1 MPAATEPPSVA
12 LSFANNFW
20 GKEDAGVG
28 PLLERMAAAKQTND
42 ELRSFYSARASIE
55 EEYARKLM
63 SLCRKSLGSHE
74 MGTLKTSLDTVRG
87 EVESMAKQHAS
98 IASQI
103 KTELEEP
110 LAAFAG
116 GMKERRKIIQN
127 TVEKL
132 LKVKIQQTQHVN
144 KTRDRY
150 EQECLKIKGYLAQ
163 GHMVMGQEERKNKAK
178 LEKTQISVATTNT
191 EYENAVKAL
200 EDTTAR
206 WNREWK
212 AAADK
217 FQDLEEERL
226 DFTKSSLWT
235 FANISSTVCVSDDA
249 SCEKIRLSLEKMDV
263 EDDIVFFIKEKG
275 TGQEIPDPPKYINF
289 CRGDVDEPQPEPVE
303 EENYSVAQF
312 PRNINPA
319 FRTSSPQPSTYESH
333 HDPNSAL
340 ARDLGHHDPAGAS
353 SSEAIPPSQQAAV
366 PVIPPQDLPPQAR
379 HPQERHLHDRHPQD
393 MPPQPRQLQERHL
406 RDRQPQEIPPQDRHP
421 QERRLHDKHPPSR
434 HSQDRHP
441 QDRHPQDRHPQ
452 DVYQTNAVQRY
463 RPYYD
468 PAPPH
473 GRDMGRHDPARAS
486 AREQAQ
492 PPQKPPF
499 PVMPPQD
506 RRHGNGMQQYDAPQF
521 AAVPHEPY
529 PMDGMTMLCRT
540 DGMNSATSS
549 NLSARPSSQDE
560 NSDYS
565 NPTSL
570 SSQEPP
576 SGNIS
581 PVKQEPV
588 KQEPIKQEPIKR
600 EPIRSEPV
608 KQEPVKPEPVK
619 QEPATQEQPDK
630 RILKKRS
637 AFFQNHSPF
646 RRKSIKESQA
656 PNRNT
661 WGPVSSSQ
669 NGPVSSSQNGPIS
682 SSQNGP
688 VSSSQNGPVS
698 SSQPRP
704 ISPSQSGPVTSPTS
718 GALIKPLSG
727 SGPRRPQVYQP
738 PETQRLQKLQ
748 NMIAD
753 RAASPEPIDAN
764 ASLAL
769 NIGQN
774 VFPVARPDA
783 NKKSVENSA
792 PPQEEDPIALALA
805 ELKEVAGNKHS
816 SGRISADHY
825 HGLATP
831 APAPATAPATTPAPA
846 PDRAADRPKSQAFS
860 RSKTSS
866 DVAAAVR
873 GTPPPSYDQQITRLG
888 VPPPAV
894 TSKAMQASS
903 RKYTEQT
910 REMFQSTRPGSS
922 YTGSTP
928 ARPTTR
934 GTDIPRAASPAPP
947 RGASPRP
954 GLHVDT
960 QQPPRSAS
968 PNPYNGSQSPAQ
980 RSPSP
985 NPYSASQNQ
994 TQSAPSPTPYSAD
1007 QSQTQRTAPPS
1018 SYGINKSQ
1026 TQKSASPSTYSIRHN
1041 QARKDTSPTPYS
1053 ANQAQTPKTTQP
1065 SAYSMS
1071 QNQAQKVAS
1080 PTPYSANQAQTPKTT
1095 QPSTYSMSQNQAQ
1108 KAASPTPYSSAPAQ
1122 TQKTSQPSS
1131 YAASQS
1137 PMQRTASPNPYN
1149 RNQQQGQRA
1158 PSPNPYAGSPQ
1169 PRRDSVSPS
1178 PYAASPLRNS
1188 TSSVTG
1194 TMSKR
1199 GSEQGYFPHN
1209 SPSEAMRASS
1219 PSVYRGDHGRP
1230 SSRGD
1235 YGRPSSR
1242 GDYGRPSS
1250 RGDYGRP
1257 TSRGDY
1263 GRPASRG
1270 DYGRPPSQAG
1280 DMAIQLAPVGGD
1292 PYGSVRSRN
1301 GRPGTSSS
1309 SRTGAGIGA
1318 MTFYDGR
1325 DPMQDGSRQRSQSVA
1340 DPSRQYTPDGRAIL
1354 HYARALYMY
1363 QAAIPEE
1370 LGFNKGDILS
1380 ILRHQDDGWWEA
1392 EIHSGNGVGMNG
1404 LVPSNYLQNIRE
1416 AYVDVWT
1423 DDFHQSQ
1430 SRDAKVGPPLIND
1443 VDRSAGQWRGS
1454 SCGSAAKS
1462 SVHVPGTGCNNRFAA
1477 AILPTNNFNRFLDL
1491 PPSPSRAAR
1500 CTAPNGAFASPF
1512 PASPNKMGFVRDSVQ
1527 NVTSPAAQRKYLGTV
1542 LLFAASLA
1550 LLCIAALAYPI
1561 FYYSYVPKKVV
1572 STPVHLQYNAGLN
1585 PYGVTHLSS
1594 ELMLEQ
1600 AYDVSVELSL
1610 PRSPPNVERG
1620 NFMVAMFA
1628 MKSQPENPALAFT
1641 VPSDPYAHVTPGN
1654 VVFSSRRP
1662 AIIPYRD
1669 PVVART
1675 SRLLFL
1681 PYHIFS
1687 PAAETSKLVI
1697 PMGELV
1703 EFKQALP
1710 LSILLDI
1717 QAGQTLQVYSASITL
1732 VARLSGV
1739 RWVMY
1744 NHRVLSFVVC
1754 TTAFWL
1760 AEMLSMGA
1768 AWLLMVYCVSGR
1780 QNGNAANKQKLAG
1793 KARAGLAG
1801 MSREGVADKPFY
1813 EVKQEDDDDVKIK
1826 EESTELETLVDQPQ
1840 HGGDAD
1846 DEEDGDEIWKESRS
1860 GASGF
1865 YDGKGASLRRRA
1877 SRGGQSW

>member
-263 EDDIVFFIKEKG
+263 EDDIIFFIKEKG

-303 EENYSVAQF
+303 EENYSLLLGISAIMAPPEHPAAMQF
-312 PRNINPA
+312 
-319 FRTSSPQPSTYESH
+319 
-333 HDPNSAL
+333 
-340 ARDLGHHDPAGAS
+340 
-353 SSEAIPPSQQAAV
+353 
-366 PVIPPQDLPPQAR
+366 
-379 HPQERHLHDRHPQD
+379 
-393 MPPQPRQLQERHL
+393 HL
-406 RDRQPQEIPPQDRHP
+406 RSRPLFQPYPRKICLRKPDIHRRGNCMIGIRKICLLSLDSYRRDTYAIVSHKKSPHKIDIHRRGVYTIGTSKIGILKIDIRKTGTRKMCIKRMQCSDTDLTMTQPHP
-421 QERRLHDKHPPSR
+421 
-434 HSQDRHP
+434 
-441 QDRHPQDRHPQ
+441 
-452 DVYQTNAVQRY
+452 
-463 RPYYD
+463 
-468 PAPPH
+468 
-473 GRDMGRHDPARAS
+473 M
-486 AREQAQ
+486 
-492 PPQKPPF
+492 PPF

-506 RRHGNGMQQYDAPQF
+506 RRYGNGMQQYDAPQF

-549 NLSARPSSQDE
+549 NLSARSSSRDD

-576 SGNIS
+576 SGNMS

-588 KQEPIKQEPIKR
+588 KQEPIKHEPIKHEPIKQEPIKQEPIKQEPIKR
-600 EPIRSEPV
+600 EPIRPEPIKREPIRPEPV
-608 KQEPVKPEPVK
+608 NQEPVKPEPVK

-688 VSSSQNGPVS
+688 ISSQNGPISSSQNGPIS
-698 SSQPRP
+698 SSQNRP

-718 GALIKPLSG
+718 GALVKPLSG
-727 SGPRRPQVYQP
+727 SGSRRPLVYQP
-738 PETQRLQKLQ
+738 LEPQRRHKLQ

-769 NIGQN
+769 NVGQN

-783 NKKSVENSA
+783 NKKSAENPA

-805 ELKEVAGNKHS
+805 ELKEVAGNKQA

-831 APAPATAPATTPAPA
+831 APAPATAPAPV
-846 PDRAADRPKSQAFS
+846 PDRAVDRPKSQAFS

-922 YTGSTP
+922 YSSSAP

-1007 QSQTQRTAPPS
+1007 QSQTQRTAPPPS
-1018 SYGINKSQ
+1018 SYSINKSQ

-1041 QARKDTSPTPYS
+1041 QARKDASPTPYS

-1071 QNQAQKVAS
+1071 QNQAQK
-1080 PTPYSANQAQTPKTT
+1080 
-1095 QPSTYSMSQNQAQ
+1095 
-1108 KAASPTPYSSAPAQ
+1108 AASPTPYSSAPAQ
-1122 TQKTSQPSS
+1122 TPKTSQSSS
-1131 YAASQS
+1131 YATSQN

-1149 RNQQQGQRA
+1149 RNQQQAQRA

-1169 PRRDSVSPS
+1169 PRRDSVSPT

-1219 PSVYRGDHGRP
+1219 PSVYRGDH
-1230 SSRGD
+1230 
-1235 YGRPSSR
+1235 GRPSSR

-1404 LVPSNYLQNIRE
+1404 LVPSNYLQSIRKASFAME
-1416 AYVDVWT
+1416 GLAVDVDVWT
-1423 DDFHQSQ
+1423 EDFHQSQ

-1443 VDRSAGQWRGS
+1443 VDRSAGQWRRGS
-1454 SCGSAAKS
+1454 SSSGSAAKS
-1462 SVHVPGTGCNNRFAA
+1462 SVHVAGTGCNNRFAA
-1477 AILPTNNFNRFLDL
+1477 ALLPTNNNFNRFLGL
-1491 PPSPSRAAR
+1491 PPSTSRAAR
-1500 CTAPNGAFASPF
+1500 RTAPNGAFTSPF
-1512 PASPNKMGFVRDSVQ
+1512 PTSPNKMGFVRDSVQ
-1527 NVTSPAAQRKYLGTV
+1527 NVTSPAAKRKYLGTV
-1542 LLFAASLA
+1542 LLFAASFA

-1600 AYDVSVELSL
+1600 AYDVSVELTL

-1641 VPSDPYAHVTPGN
+1641 VPSDPYAHVTPEN

-1662 AIIPYRD
+1662 AILPYRD

-1687 PAAETSKLVI
+1687 PAAETSKLVV

-1710 LSILLDI
+1710 LSILLDV

-1739 RWVMY
+1739 RWAMY
-1744 NHRVLSFVVC
+1744 NHRVLSFVIC

-1768 AWLLMVYCVSGR
+1768 AWLLVAYCVSDR
-1780 QNGNAANKQKLAG
+1780 QNGNATNKQKLAG
-1793 KARAGLAG
+1793 KARAGLSG

-1813 EVKQEDDDDVKIK
+1813 EVKQEDDDDAKIK

-1846 DEEDGDEIWKESRS
+1846 DEEDGAEIWKESRS

-1865 YDGKGASLRRRA
+1865 YDGKGGSVRRRA

>member
-1 MPAATEPPSVA
+1 MPATTEPPSVA

-200 EDTTAR
+200 EDTTTR

-263 EDDIVFFIKEKG
+263 EDDIIYFIKERG

-312 PRNINPA
+312 PRSINPA

-353 SSEAIPPSQQAAV
+353 CSEAIPPPLQQAAV

-393 MPPQPRQLQERHL
+393 VPSQPRQLQERHP

-421 QERRLHDKHPPSR
+421 QERRLHDKHPQDR
-434 HSQDRHP
+434 HSQDRRP
-441 QDRHPQDRHPQ
+441 QDGRPQERHPQ

-473 GRDMGRHDPARAS
+473 GRDMGRHDPARPS
-486 AREQAQ
+486 ARELAQ

-499 PVMPPQD
+499 TVMPPQD
-506 RRHGNGMQQYDAPQF
+506 RRHGNGMQQYDPPQF

-549 NLSARPSSQDE
+549 NLSARPSSRDD

-565 NPTSL
+565 DPTSL

-576 SGNIS
+576 SGNMP

-588 KQEPIKQEPIKR
+588 KQEPVKPEPAKR
-600 EPIRSEPV
+600 EPIRLEPV

-630 RILKKRS
+630 RVLKKRS

-669 NGPVSSSQNGPIS
+669 NGPIS
-682 SSQNGP
+682 SSQ
-688 VSSSQNGPVS
+688 
-698 SSQPRP
+698 
-704 ISPSQSGPVTSPTS
+704 SGPATSPTS
-718 GALIKPLSG
+718 GALIKPLSRPG
-727 SGPRRPQVYQP
+727 SRRPQAYQP
-738 PETQRLQKLQ
+738 PEPQRLQKPQ

-753 RAASPEPIDAN
+753 RPASPEPIDAN

-769 NIGQN
+769 NVGQN
-774 VFPVARPDA
+774 VFPVAKPDT
-783 NKKSVENSA
+783 NKKSVESSA
-792 PPQEEDPIALALA
+792 PPREEDPIALALA
-805 ELKEVAGNKHS
+805 ELKEVAGNKHG

-831 APAPATAPATTPAPA
+831 APAPATTPAPAPAPAPA
-846 PDRAADRPKSQAFS
+846 PDRAVDRPKSQAFS

-934 GTDIPRAASPAPP
+934 GTDIPRTASPAPP

-1007 QSQTQRTAPPS
+1007 QSQSQRTAPPNL
-1018 SYGINKSQ
+1018 YGVNKSQ

-1041 QARKDTSPTPYS
+1041 QARKD
-1053 ANQAQTPKTTQP
+1053 
-1065 SAYSMS
+1065 
-1071 QNQAQKVAS
+1071 AS

-1095 QPSTYSMSQNQAQ
+1095 QPSTYGMSQNQAQ
-1108 KAASPTPYSSAPAQ
+1108 KAASPTPYSPAPAQ

-1131 YAASQS
+1131 YAASQN

-1149 RNQQQGQRA
+1149 RNQQQAQRA
-1158 PSPNPYAGSPQ
+1158 ASPNPYAGSPQ

-1188 TSSVTG
+1188 ASSVTG

-1199 GSEQGYFPHN
+1199 GSEQGYFPQN

-1219 PSVYRGDHGRP
+1219 PSVYRGDHGR
-1230 SSRGD
+1230 S
-1235 YGRPSSR
+1235 SSR

-1404 LVPSNYLQNIRE
+1404 LVPSNYLQSIRE

-1423 DDFHQSQ
+1423 DDFSQSQ
-1430 SRDAKVGPPLIND
+1430 SRDAKVGLLLIND
-1443 VDRSAGQWRGS
+1443 VNRSAGQWRGS
-1454 SCGSAAKS
+1454 SSTRSAAKS
-1462 SVHVPGTGCNNRFAA
+1462 SVHVPGTGCNNHFAA
-1477 AILPTNNFNRFLDL
+1477 ALLPINDNSNRFLDS
-1491 PPSPSRAAR
+1491 PPSTSRAAR
-1500 CTAPNGAFASPF
+1500 CTAPNGAFASSF
-1512 PASPNKMGFVRDSVQ
+1512 PTSPSKMDFVRDSVQ
-1527 NVTSPAAQRKYLGTV
+1527 NVTSPAAKRKYLGTV
-1542 LLFAASLA
+1542 LSFAASFA

-1572 STPVHLQYNAGLN
+1572 LVPVHLQYNAGLN

-1600 AYDVSVELSL
+1600 AYDVSVELTL

-1628 MKSQPENPALAFT
+1628 MKSQPDNPALAFT
-1641 VPSDPYAHVTPGN
+1641 VPSDPYAHVTPDN

-1662 AIIPYRD
+1662 AILPYRD
-1669 PVVART
+1669 PMVART

-1687 PAAETSKLVI
+1687 PRAETSKLVV

-1710 LSILLDI
+1710 LSILLDV

-1739 RWVMY
+1739 RWAMY

-1760 AEMLSMGA
+1760 AEMLSMGT
-1768 AWLLMVYCVSGR
+1768 AWLLVAYCVSGR
-1780 QNGNAANKQKLAG
+1780 QNGNTANKQKLAG
-1793 KARAGLAG
+1793 KAGAGLSG
-1801 MSREGVADKPFY
+1801 MSRAGVADKPFY
-1813 EVKQEDDDDVKIK
+1813 GVKQEDDDNVKIK
-1826 EESTELETLVDQPQ
+1826 GESTEPDTLVDQPQ

-1877 SRGGQSW
+1877 SRGGQPW